1 MKNAKLNTFI
11 TLVGKVAIL
20 LLNFAIVVLT
30 TRFWG
35 AAGRGVISLFVA
47 DLGLIA
53 IFANVFN
60 GSSVSYYI
68 QRVSASKLG
77 TQAYIWALL
86 IALVGALFEL
96 CFKTPLLALLFF
108 AIACLAACLSFHN
121 ALYIGKQKIKAY
133 NLITV
138 IQPAL
143 ILLLT
148 LLFSFLF
155 PQITYYA
162 YFCAYLLAT
171 FITLGIAS
179 RITRKEIEQVKFQ
192 WDRRAAKDSFLFG
205 WKTELSSLLQF
216 FNYRLT
222 YYVLGYYLGNASVGI
237 FSIGVTLSE
246 AIWILSRS
254 ISLVQY
260 SQVLQEGNTQTARR
274 HTARA
279 ALFSAIGS
287 LLCLVVALLLPVQ
300 LYTFI
305 FGEEFASVKI
315 ILWILSPGILAI
327 AISNVYGNYFS
338 ATKQL
343 NVLIIKS
350 LAGVLATAVLAVVLV
365 PTLEIQGACIV
376 NSISY
381 LLSSTILILA
391 YLLGGRKMANRREE
405 DECE

>member
-1 MKNAKLNTFI
+1 M
-11 TLVGKVAIL
+11 
-20 LLNFAIVVLT
+20 
-30 TRFWG
+30 
-35 AAGRGVISLFVA
+35 AAGDREILWKGSMRG
-47 DLGLIA
+47 
-53 IFANVFN
+53 
-60 GSSVSYYI
+60 
-68 QRVSASKLG
+68 
-77 TQAYIWALL
+77 
-86 IALVGALFEL
+86 
-96 CFKTPLLALLFF
+96 
-108 AIACLAACLSFHN
+108 
-121 ALYIGKQKIKAY
+121 
-133 NLITV
+133 
-138 IQPAL
+138 
-143 ILLLT
+143 
-148 LLFSFLF
+148 
-155 PQITYYA
+155 
-162 YFCAYLLAT
+162 
-171 FITLGIAS
+171 
-179 RITRKEIEQVKFQ
+179 
-192 WDRRAAKDSFLFG
+192 AAKDSFLFG

>member
-1 MKNAKLNTFI
+1 MKNAKLDTFI

-35 AAGRGVISLFVA
+35 ASGRGVISLFVA

-68 QRVSASKLG
+68 QKVSASRLG
-77 TQAYIWALL
+77 SQAYLWALV
-86 IALVGALFEL
+86 IALVGALLEA
-96 CFKTPLLALLFF
+96 CFKTPILGVLFF
-108 AIACLAACLSFHN
+108 AIACLAACLSFHS
-121 ALYIGKQKIKAY
+121 ALYVGKQKIKAY

-148 LLFSFLF
+148 LIFKFSF

-162 YFCAYLLAT
+162 YFGAYLLAT

-179 RITRKEIEQVKFQ
+179 VITCKTIAPLTFQ
-192 WDRRAAKDSFLFG
+192 WDRGVAKNSFLFG

-222 YYVLGYYLGNASVGI
+222 YYVLGYYCGNVSVGV

-246 AIWILSRS
+246 AIWVLSRS

-260 SQVLQEGNTQTARR
+260 SQVLQEGDSSIARKQT
-274 HTARA
+274 HRA
-279 ALFSAIGS
+279 ALFSAVGT
-287 LLCLVVALLLPVQ
+287 LLCLVVALLLPTQ

-305 FGEEFASVKI
+305 FGDEFSSVKM
-315 ILWILSPGILAI
+315 ILWMLSPGILAI
-327 AISNVYGNYFS
+327 AVSNVYGNFFS

-343 NVLIIKS
+343 NVLIYKS
-350 LAGVLATAVLAVVLV
+350 LAGVVATAILAVLLV
-365 PTLEIQGACIV
+365 PILEIKGACIV
-376 NSISY
+376 NTVSY
-381 LLSSTILILA
+381 ILSSSILFLTYILK
-391 YLLGGRKMANRREE
+391 YR
-405 DECE
+405 